1 MAKVKSLHIGLNAVD
16 PASYGAP
23 FELNACEADAR
34 DMGRIAKAR
43 GAKTKLLLTDA
54 ATCDAVLEAIEKA
67 SSELEEGDLFFLTY
81 SGHGGQ
87 VPDVNG
93 DEKDDQLDET
103 WCLFDSQLRDDDIST
118 ALASFAEG
126 VRILMLSDSC
136 HSGTVSRG
144 IALERDEKLDASDAS
159 KEKRLPL
166 DATKREFAQHA
177 NEYQSRAVVSQ
188 SDVKATGVLIS
199 GCRDNQTSM
208 DGDANG
214 AFTAAFLSAWE
225 DGAFE
230 GDHKDLHEAVRKTL
244 EEQEYEQIPNLQTV
258 AKDDDAF
265 KEFLA
270 QRPLNI

>member
-1 MAKVKSLHIGLNAVD
+1 MAKVRSLHIGLNAVD

-23 FELNACEADAR
+23 FELMACEADAR
-34 DMGRIAKAR
+34 DMARIAKAR
-43 GAKTKLLLTDA
+43 GAKTKSLLTEK
-54 ATCDAVLEAIEKA
+54 ATCDAVLKAIATA
-67 SSELEEGDLFFLTY
+67 SSDLESGDLFFLTY

-87 VPDVNG
+87 VQDVNR

-103 WCLFDSQLRDDDIST
+103 WCLFDSQLRDDDINT

-144 IALERDEKLDASDAS
+144 IALERDEKVNADAAA
-159 KEKRLPL
+159 KRLPL

-177 NEYQSRAVVSQ
+177 NEYMAREFVPLSE
-188 SDVKATGVLIS
+188 VKATGVLIS
-199 GCRDNQTSM
+199 GCRDNQTSQ
-208 DGDANG
+208 DGDVNG

-225 DGAFE
+225 DGDFK
-230 GDHKDLHEAVRKTL
+230 GDHSELHAAVVKIL
-244 EEQEYEQIPNLQTV
+244 KEQDYEQVPNLQTV
-258 AKDDDAF
+258 AKEDDAY

>member
-23 FELNACEADAR
+23 YELKACEADAR
-34 DMGRIAKAR
+34 DMARIAKAR
-43 GAKTKLLLTDA
+43 GATTKLLLTPK
-54 ATCDAVLEAIEKA
+54 ATTNAVVEAIKA
-67 SSELEEGDLFFLTY
+67 AGAELESGDLFFLTY

-87 VPDVNG
+87 VQDVDG
-93 DEKDDQLDET
+93 DEEDDQLDET
-103 WCLFDSQLRDDDIST
+103 WCLFDSQLRDDDINT
-118 ALASFAEG
+118 ALASFAPG

-144 IALERDEKLDASDAS
+144 IALERDEKLIGEDAA

-177 NEYQSRAVVSQ
+177 QQYHSREVIPLSAVQ
-188 SDVKATGVLIS
+188 ATGVLIS
-199 GCRDNQTSM
+199 GCRDNQTSQ
-208 DGDANG
+208 DGDVNG

-230 GDHKDLHEAVRKTL
+230 GNHSELHEAIVKTL
-244 EEQEYEQIPNLQTV
+244 KEQDYTQVPNLQTV
-258 AKDDDAF
+258 AKADDAYE
-265 KEFLA
+265 EFLA

>member
-23 FELNACEADAR
+23 FELNACEADAH
-34 DMGRIAKAR
+34 DMRRIAKAQ
-43 GAKTKLLLTDA
+43 GAEAKVLLTAD
-54 ATCDAVLEAIEKA
+54 ATCAAVLEAIASA
-67 SSELEEGDLFFLTY
+67 SSKLKSGDLFFLTY

-87 VPDVNG
+87 VQDVDG

-103 WCLFDSQLRDDDIST
+103 WCLFDTQLRDDDINT

-144 IALERDEKLDASDAS
+144 IALDRDEKLTTANAP
-159 KEKRLPL
+159 KRLPL

-177 NEYQSRAVVSQ
+177 QQYHSRGVVPQSAI
-188 SDVKATGVLIS
+188 KATGVLIS
-199 GCRDNQTSM
+199 GCRDNQTSQ
-208 DGDANG
+208 DGDVNG
-214 AFTAAFLSAWE
+214 AFTAAFLDAWG
-225 DGAFE
+225 DGDFE
-230 GDHKDLHEAVRKTL
+230 GDHSALHKAVLKTL
-244 EEQEYEQIPNLQTV
+244 KEQEYEQVPNLQTV
-258 AKDDDAF
+258 AKEDDAF

-270 QRPLNI
+270 QRPLHI

>member
-23 FELNACEADAR
+23 YELKACEADAR
-34 DMGRIAKAR
+34 DMARIAKDR
-43 GAKTKLLLTDA
+43 GATTKLLLTPDA
-54 ATCDAVLEAIEKA
+54 TTDAVVEAIKA
-67 SSELEEGDLFFLTY
+67 AGSELESGDLFFLTY

-87 VPDVNG
+87 VQDVDG

-103 WCLFDSQLRDDDIST
+103 WCLFDSQLRDDDINT
-118 ALASFAEG
+118 ALASFAPG

-144 IALERDEKLDASDAS
+144 IALERDEKLIAEDAA

-177 NEYQSRAVVSQ
+177 QQYHSREVIPLSAVQ
-188 SDVKATGVLIS
+188 ATGVLIS
-199 GCRDNQTSM
+199 GCRDNQTSQ
-208 DGDANG
+208 DGDVNG

-230 GDHKDLHEAVRKTL
+230 GNHSELHEAIVKTL
-244 EEQEYEQIPNLQTV
+244 KEQDYTQVPNLQTV
-258 AKDDDAF
+258 AKADDAYE
-265 KEFLA
+265 EFLA

>member
-23 FELNACEADAR
+23 YELKACEADAR
-34 DMGRIAKAR
+34 DMARIAKAR
-43 GAKTKLLLTDA
+43 GATTKLLLTDA
-54 ATCDAVLEAIEKA
+54 ATTDGVLEAIAAA

-87 VPDVNG
+87 VQDVDG
-93 DEKDDQLDET
+93 DEEDDQLDET

-126 VRILMLSDSC
+126 VHILMLSDSC

-144 IALERDEKLDASDAS
+144 IALERDEKLNAEAAA

-177 NEYQSRAVVSQ
+177 NKYQARAVIPQ
-188 SDVKATGVLIS
+188 SEVKATGVLIS

-225 DGAFE
+225 DGDFE
-230 GDHKDLHEAVRKTL
+230 GNHSDLHEAVQKIL
-244 EEQEYEQIPNLQTV
+244 KEQDYEQVPNLQTV
-258 AKDDDAF
+258 ANDDDAYKGF
-265 KEFLA
+265 VA
-270 QRPLNI
+270 QRPLNV

>member
-1 MAKVKSLHIGLNAVD
+1 MAKVKSLHIGVNAVD

-23 FELNACEADAR
+23 FELIACEADAR
-34 DMGRIAKAR
+34 DMARIAKAR
-43 GAKTKLLLTDA
+43 GAKTKLLLTA
-54 ATCDAVLEAIEKA
+54 KATCDAVLEAIAKA
-67 SSELEEGDLFFLTY
+67 SSELEPGDLFFLTY

-87 VPDVNG
+87 VQDVDG

-103 WCLFDSQLRDDDIST
+103 WCLFDSQLRDDDINT

-144 IALERDEKLDASDAS
+144 IALERDQKLEAESAA
-159 KEKRLPL
+159 KRLPL
-166 DATKREFAQHA
+166 DATKREFAVHA
-177 NEYQSRAVVSQ
+177 QQYHGRRVVPLSA
-188 SDVKATGVLIS
+188 VKATGVLIS
-199 GCRDNQTSM
+199 GCRDNQTSQ
-208 DGDANG
+208 DGDVNG

-225 DGAFE
+225 DGDFK
-230 GDHKDLHEAVRKTL
+230 GDHSELHKAVVKSL
-244 EEQEYEQIPNLQTV
+244 KEQGYEQVPNLQTV

-270 QRPLNI
+270 QRPLNS

>member
-23 FELNACEADAR
+23 FELKACEADAR
-34 DMGRIAKAR
+34 DMARIAKDR
-43 GAKTKLLLTDA
+43 GATTKLLLTDA
-54 ATCDAVLEAIEKA
+54 ATTDAVLEAIAAA
-67 SSELEEGDLFFLTY
+67 STELEQGDLFFLTY

-87 VPDVNG
+87 VQDVDG
-93 DEKDDQLDET
+93 DEEDDQLDET

-126 VRILMLSDSC
+126 VQILMLSDSC

-144 IALERDEKLDASDAS
+144 IALERDEKLEAAEAA
-159 KEKRLPL
+159 KYKRLPL
-166 DATKREFAQHA
+166 NATKREFAEHA
-177 NEYQSRAVVSQ
+177 SKYQSRSVVPQ
-188 SDVKATGVLIS
+188 SDVVATGVLIS

-208 DGDANG
+208 DGDDNG

-230 GDHKDLHEAVRKTL
+230 GDHSDLHEAVRKIL
-244 EEQEYEQIPNLQTV
+244 EEQDYEQVPNLQTV

-265 KEFLA
+265 KQFLA

>member
-34 DMGRIAKAR
+34 DMRRIAKAR
-43 GAKTKLLLTDA
+43 GATTKLLLTDA
-54 ATCDAVLEAIEKA
+54 ATCDAVLEAIAKA
-67 SSELEEGDLFFLTY
+67 GTELEEGDLFFLTY

-87 VPDVNG
+87 VQDVDG
-93 DEKDDQLDET
+93 DEEDDQLDET
-103 WCLFDSQLRDDDIST
+103 WCLFDSQLRDDDINT

-144 IALERDEKLDASDAS
+144 IAIERDEKLHGANAA
-159 KEKRLPL
+159 KRLPL

-177 NEYQSRAVVSQ
+177 SKYQARAVVPQ
-188 SDVKATGVLIS
+188 SAVVATGVLIS

-208 DGDANG
+208 DGDDNG

-230 GDHKDLHEAVRKTL
+230 GDHSELHEAVSKVL
-244 EEQEYEQIPNLQTV
+244 KEQDYEQVPNLQTV
-258 AKDDDAF
+258 AKDDDAYQ
-265 KEFLA
+265 EFLA